1 MARAPAALRLIADRA
16 GRALRST
23 SAPPAGAGIAVA
35 VSGGADSLALL
46 HALRVLAG
54 PRGWRLEVVTVDHGL
69 RPGSAADA
77 AFVVDHAKA
86 LGLGAHLATLSPEEL
101 RAHRAAGPEGAARAA
116 RYLAL
121 RAVAE
126 LTGCGLVATGHTL
139 DDQAET
145 VLLQLL
151 RGTGPDGMAAMAVRD
166 RWLLRPLLGVR
177 RAETRA
183 CCQALGLAWRE
194 DESNADQR
202 LLRNAVRLRAL
213 PLLEELRPGATRA
226 LARAADLAR
235 HDREWLEPLV
245 SDALAKVVAEEWGGG
260 SADGAVALL
269 ARGLAELPPGLG
281 RRVVRAA
288 CARAGC
294 TPPAADTTDRI
305 IALARS
311 PRAGGRPVRW
321 PGGAASRAADLVVLA
336 REEQRATTPAFAGGE
351 QRWVGLGS
359 GSPARSRSSRVF
371 EDDIE
376 SVLLTE
382 EQVQSKVR
390 DLAAQISKDYQGRD
404 VLLVGVLK
412 GAFILMADLARALTV
427 PHEFDFMAVSSYGSA
442 TQTSGV
448 VRILKDLDREIQ
460 GRDVLLVEDIIDS
473 GLTLNYL
480 LKNLRSRRPAT
491 LEVCALLYKPEQL
504 KADIEV
510 KYTGF
515 DIPSVFVVGYGL
527 DYAERYR
534 SLPFVATLKPE
545 VYSGR
550 P

>member
-1 MARAPAALRLIADRA
+1 VARAPAALRLVADRA
-16 GRALRST
+16 GRALRGT
-23 SAPPAGAGIAVA
+23 TAPPAGAGIAVA

-86 LGLGAHLATLSPEEL
+86 LGLGAHVAGLSADEL
-101 RAHRAAGPEGAARAA
+101 RAHRAAGPEGAARAG
-116 RYLAL
+116 RYRAL

-151 RGTGPDGMAAMAVRD
+151 RGSGPHGMAAMAVRD
-166 RWLLRPLLGVR
+166 GWLLRPLLGVR

-194 DESNADQR
+194 DQSNADQR

-245 SDALAKVVAEEWGGG
+245 SDALAEVVAEQGDGG

-288 CARAGC
+288 CVRAGC
-294 TPPAADTTDRI
+294 APPAADATDRI
-305 IALARS
+305 VALAS
-311 PRAGGRPVRW
+311 SSRAGGAVRW
-321 PGGAASRAADLVVLA
+321 PGGAASRAGDLVVLA
-336 REEQRATTPAFAGGE
+336 RAEQHATTPAFAGGE
-351 QRWVGLGS
+351 RRWVGLGS
-359 GSPARSRSSRVF
+359 GRPARSRSSRVF

-545 VYSGR
+545 VYRGR
-550 P
+550 S